1 MVEKMAEKVK
11 MDMGTEMSAELKMS
25 VNVPPTRM
33 VPMDPNAPERSRPT
47 ISVPMFLPRAS
58 MMLMTVKLRTER
70 GSVRKGRV
78 GLLEKA
84 GTHHPKAPM

>member
-11 MDMGTEMSAELKMS
+11 MDMGTEISAELKMS

-33 VPMDPNAPERSRPT
+33 VPMEPNAPERSRPT

-70 GSVRKGRV
+70 SSVKKGTGGFV
-78 GLLEKA
+78 EK
-84 GTHHPKAPM
+84 G